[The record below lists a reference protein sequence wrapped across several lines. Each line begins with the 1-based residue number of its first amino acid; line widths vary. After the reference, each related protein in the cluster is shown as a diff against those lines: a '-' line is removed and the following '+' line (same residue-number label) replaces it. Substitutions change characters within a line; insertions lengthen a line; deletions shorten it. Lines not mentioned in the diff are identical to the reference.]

1 MKRFFLLSILMV
13 MFTISANAQLEVNPD
28 GNVRIG
34 DFSSYGGFKIN
45 LLSGSSVASPNVGN
59 VGIIGRSIV
68 TGNNPVASCGV
79 YGLASNSY
87 CGMCYGV
94 AGTIL
99 NNSNGA
105 AVIGG
110 VNNDIV
116 GYPLYGKYAGYFL
129 GNFDVVGSVT
139 APSIIQPSDLQLS
152 DNITSISS
160 RGGSALNKLLDMN
173 VVEYTRK
180 PLIPS
185 LKLPDSVSVEKV
197 LQNANV
203 DIDKKHFGLI
213 AQELQTI
220 YPELVVKGQDGY
232 LGVNYIEL
240 VPILIRS
247 IQELSQKVEN
257 LEKASDGQSFRAPAV
272 SDIGSVAT
280 SKNILYQNNP
290 NPFKEATTIRFSLE
304 DGIKSAY
311 ICIFDMTGKMLK
323 KISIPDGDTS
333 VKISGGEL
341 GEGMFFYSLIVN
353 GREID
358 TKRMIITK

>member
-1 MKRFFLLSILMV
+1 

-79 YGLASNSY
+79 SGLASNSY

-139 APSIIQPSDLQLS
+139 APSI
-152 DNITSISS
+152 
-160 RGGSALNKLLDMN
+160 GSALNKLLDMN

-185 LKLPDSVSVEKV
+185 LKLPDTVSVEKV
-197 LQNANV
+197 LQDANV

-272 SDIGSVAT
+272 SDIESVAT

-311 ICIFDMTGKMLK
+311 ICIFDMTGKLLK

>member
-1 MKRFFLLSILMV
+1 MV

-79 YGLASNSY
+79 SGLASNSY

-160 RGGSALNKLLDMN
+160 RGG
-173 VVEYTRK
+173 
-180 PLIPS
+180 
-185 LKLPDSVSVEKV
+185 
-197 LQNANV
+197 V

-272 SDIGSVAT
+272 SDIESVAT

-304 DGIKSAY
+304 DGI
-311 ICIFDMTGKMLK
+311 
-323 KISIPDGDTS
+323 
-333 VKISGGEL
+333 
-341 GEGMFFYSLIVN
+341 
-353 GREID
+353 
-358 TKRMIITK
+358 

>member
-79 YGLASNSY
+79 SGLASNSY

-185 LKLPDSVSVEKV
+185 LKLPDTVSVEKV
-197 LQNANV
+197 LQDANV

-240 VPILIRS
+240 VPIL
-247 IQELSQKVEN
+247 
-257 LEKASDGQSFRAPAV
+257 FRAPAV
-272 SDIGSVAT
+272 SDIESVAT

-311 ICIFDMTGKMLK
+311 ICIFDMTGKLLK

>member
-79 YGLASNSY
+79 SGLASNSY

-160 RGGSALNKLLDMN
+160 RGGSALNKLLDM
-173 VVEYTRK
+173 
-180 PLIPS
+180 
-185 LKLPDSVSVEKV
+185 
-197 LQNANV
+197 
-203 DIDKKHFGLI
+203 LI

-272 SDIGSVAT
+272 SDIESVAT

-311 ICIFDMTGKMLK
+311 ICIFDMTGKLLK

>member
-79 YGLASNSY
+79 SGLASNSY

-180 PLIPS
+180 PLI
-185 LKLPDSVSVEKV
+185 
-197 LQNANV
+197 
-203 DIDKKHFGLI
+203 

-272 SDIGSVAT
+272 SDIESVAT

-311 ICIFDMTGKMLK
+311 ICIFDMTGKLLK

>member
-1 MKRFFLLSILMV
+1 
-13 MFTISANAQLEVNPD
+13 MFTISVNAQLEVNSLGD
-28 GNVRIG
+28 VRIG
-34 DFSSYGGFKIN
+34 YYDSHGSYKIN
-45 LLSGSSVASPNVGN
+45 LLAGSPAYNSSVAN
-59 VGIIGRSIV
+59 IGMMGKSVV
-68 TGNNPVASCGV
+68 TGYGTAASCGV
-79 YGLASNSY
+79 YGMASHSY
-87 CGMCYGV
+87 TGMCYGV
-94 AGTIL
+94 AGSL
-99 NNSNGA
+99 LSNSNGA
-105 AVIGG
+105 GVMGG
-110 VNNDIV
+110 TSDFM
-116 GYPLYGKYAGYFL
+116 GYNLYGKYAGYFL

-185 LKLPDSVSVEKV
+185 LKLPDTVSVEKV
-197 LQNANV
+197 LQDANV

-272 SDIGSVAT
+272 SDIESVAT

>member
-79 YGLASNSY
+79 SGLASNSY

-180 PLIPS
+180 P
-185 LKLPDSVSVEKV
+185 
-197 LQNANV
+197 
-203 DIDKKHFGLI
+203 
-213 AQELQTI
+213 
-220 YPELVVKGQDGY
+220 ELVVKGQDGY

-272 SDIGSVAT
+272 SDIESVAT

-311 ICIFDMTGKMLK
+311 ICIFDMTGKLLK